1 MLNADMRTYD
11 YFTLGEEDAYGQA
24 QISDIP
30 KGKVKMAIYTSS
42 QGIQD
47 NINYTGCQYIGLTN
61 TRIND
66 SYVIDYEGKRLK
78 VLYITPKSRYIYQVF
93 MAEV

>member
-1 MLNADMRTYD
+1 MINTDMRTYD

-24 QISDIP
+24 KISDTP
-30 KGKVKMAIYTSS
+30 KGKVKMAVYTSS
-42 QGIQD
+42 KGIQD
-47 NINYTGCQYIGLTN
+47 NINYVGCQYVGITN

-66 SYVIDYEGKRLK
+66 TYVIDYEGKRLK
-78 VLYITPKSRYIYQVF
+78 VLYVTPGGRHIYQVF